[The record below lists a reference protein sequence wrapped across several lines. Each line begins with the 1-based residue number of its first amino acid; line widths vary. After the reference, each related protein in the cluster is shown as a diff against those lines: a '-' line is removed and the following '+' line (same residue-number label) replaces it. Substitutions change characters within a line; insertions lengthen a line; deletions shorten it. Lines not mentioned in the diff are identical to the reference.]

1 MFSVIY
7 LGNRYPATL
16 NGLWVADQL
25 GNGMH
30 RALIGRD
37 QHGDARCQDPQI
49 EQPVDNFFSKFFFN
63 DFNDLTLESRI
74 SSVFRDFGNQWALK
88 EC

>member
-16 NGLWVADQL
+16 DGLWVADRL
-25 GNGMH
+25 GHGMH

-37 QHGDARCQDPQI
+37 QHGDARCQDPKI
-49 EQPVDNFFSKFFFN
+49 EQAVDNFFAEIFIN

-74 SSVFRDFGNQWALK
+74 SYIFRDSGESRVLK